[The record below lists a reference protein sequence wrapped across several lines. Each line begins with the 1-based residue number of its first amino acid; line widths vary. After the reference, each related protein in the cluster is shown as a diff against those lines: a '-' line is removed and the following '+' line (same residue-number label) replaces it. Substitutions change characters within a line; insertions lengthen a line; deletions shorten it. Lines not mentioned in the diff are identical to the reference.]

1 MAAALGPA
9 DGLVSMS
16 LLGPDGKKQLKVATR
31 YSALGLEM
39 GLAVC
44 AGFFGGRWLDA
55 RFDTAPIL
63 TYIGLAVGLLAGF
76 KSVWALVRR
85 TNLDTL

>member
-1 MAAALGPA
+1 
-9 DGLVSMS
+9 MS
-16 LLGPDGKKQLKVATR
+16 LLGPDGKQQLRVATR
-31 YSALGLEM
+31 FSAIGLEM

-44 AGFFGGRWLDA
+44 VGFFGGRWLDA

-76 KSVWALVRR
+76 KSLWTLVRR

>member
-1 MAAALGPA
+1 
-9 DGLVSMS
+9 MS

-31 YSALGLEM
+31 YGAIGLEM

-44 AGFFGGRWLDA
+44 VGFFGGRWLDA

-76 KSVWALVRR
+76 KSVWTLVRR